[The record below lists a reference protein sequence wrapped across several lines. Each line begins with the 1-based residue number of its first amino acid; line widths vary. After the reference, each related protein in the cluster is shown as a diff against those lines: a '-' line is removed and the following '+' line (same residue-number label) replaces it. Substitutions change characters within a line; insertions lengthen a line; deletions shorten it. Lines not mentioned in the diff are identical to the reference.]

1 MIAQAALTTVTPGA
15 FVPPEV
21 AWFALTPLIIVI
33 SAGVFGVLVE
43 SFVPAARRRGVQ
55 MVMALAALGAAFV
68 MIVWQ
73 GVTWLGAG
81 GTGDVSVLGGALQL
95 DGMALA
101 FQGLIVVMAFFALAV
116 VVDRTSAKQDAFSPS
131 AAAIPGSEYEDLAR
145 RLGLVQTEVYPL
157 LMFAIGGMLI
167 FPAAGDL
174 LTMFIALEVLS
185 LPLYV
190 LSGMARRRRLLSQEA
205 SFKYFVLGA
214 FASAVFLFGAA
225 LLYGYSGS
233 VKISEIGAMSQMVAG
248 GGAPENWELL
258 WLVGILMVIA
268 GLLFKV
274 GAVPFQAWTPDVY
287 QGAPTPITGFMAAC
301 TKIAAFGALLRLLYT
316 GGFTGSIDMLEA
328 VKVTLWVV
336 AIATMVVGTVVGAT
350 QTDMKR
356 MLGYSSIAHAG
367 FVLVGIL
374 SFNNAGVKAVIFYL
388 LAYGLA
394 TVGAFAVV
402 TLVRETGPGGEILGE
417 ATHLGQWAGLGRRSP
432 WLAGCFS
439 VFLLSFAGIP
449 LTAGFIAKFSAFSAA
464 VQGSV
469 GLGDATVLAVVG
481 VLASAVAVFFYVR
494 VVVIMFFTA
503 PVEAQVEPPVEA
515 RTTADVALLEPAAVG
530 ARAEGANA
538 AHTSVVVAAGA
549 PPVVVVRSEG
559 PTAVTVTVMAV
570 AVLALGVFPAPVL
583 DLIARMVGLG

>member
-1 MIAQAALTTVTPGA
+1 MIAQAAQTAVTAGE
-15 FVPPEV
+15 FVAPAVP
-21 AWFALTPLIIVI
+21 WFALTPLIIVI
-33 SAGVFGVLVE
+33 SAGVVGVLVE
-43 SFVPAARRRGVQ
+43 SFVPAVHRRTVQ
-55 MVMALAALGAAFV
+55 VFLAMVALAAAFTV
-68 MIVWQ
+68 IVVQGVQWQ
-73 GVTWLGAG
+73 GEKGTNAVTVFG
-81 GTGDVSVLGGALQL
+81 GVLTL
-95 DGMALA
+95 DGIALLFQATIVLMAL
-101 FQGLIVVMAFFALAV
+101 FALTV
-116 VVDRTSAKQDAFSPS
+116 VVDRTATKQDAFTPS

-157 LMFAIGGMLI
+157 IMFAVGGMMI

-233 VKISEIGAMSQMVAG
+233 VRFDEIRNVSSMVAQ

-301 TKIAAFGALLRLLYT
+301 TKVAAFGALVRLIYL
-316 GGFTGSIDMLEA
+316 GGYWGSLEMLEA
-328 VKVTLWVV
+328 VKVALWVV
-336 AIATMVVGTVVGAT
+336 AIATMIVGTVVGAT
-350 QTDMKR
+350 QTDIKR

-367 FVLVGIL
+367 FVLVAIL
-374 SFNNAGVKAVIFYL
+374 SFNGAGIKAVIFYL
-388 LAYGLA
+388 LAYSLA
-394 TVGAFAVV
+394 TVGAFAVI
-402 TLVRETGPGGEILGE
+402 TLVRETGPGGEVLGE

-439 VFLLSFAGIP
+439 LFLLSFAGIP
-449 LTAGFIAKFSAFSAA
+449 LTAGFIAKFTAFSAA
-464 VQGSV
+464 VEGTESLGS
-469 GLGDATVLAVVG
+469 ATVLAVIG
-481 VLASAVAVFFYVR
+481 VLASAVAVFFYIR
-494 VVVIMFFTA
+494 VIVIMFFM
-503 PVEAQVEPPVEA
+503 PPSETVVTESIE
-515 RTTADVALLEPAAVG
+515 VPEEVLVG
-530 ARAEGANA
+530 AEQVSANP
-538 AHTSVVVAAGA
+538 AHTSVVVATGA
-549 PPVVVVRSEG
+549 PAVVVVRSEG
-559 PTAVTVTVMAV
+559 LSAATITIMA
-570 AVLALGVFPAPVL
+570 AGVLVLGIYPAPVL
-583 DLIARMVGLG
+583 ALITRMTGIG

>member
-1 MIAQAALTTVTPGA
+1 MIAQAAQMAAAPGG

-33 SAGVFGVLVE
+33 SAGVLGVLVE
-43 SFVPAARRRGVQ
+43 AFVPANRRRVVQ
-55 MVMALAALGAAFV
+55 VIMAMAALAAAFAV
-68 MIVWQ
+68 IVWQ
-73 GVTWLGAG
+73 GVSWFGEG
-81 GTGDVSVLGGALQL
+81 GSGGVVVLGGVLQL
-95 DGMALA
+95 DGVALL
-101 FQGLIVVMAFFALAV
+101 FQGLVVLMAFFALAV
-116 VVDRTSAKQDAFSPS
+116 VIDRTSTKQDAFSPS
-131 AAAIPGSEYEDLAR
+131 AASIPGSEYEELAR

-157 LMFAIGGMLI
+157 LMFAISGMMI

-233 VKISEIGAMSQMVAG
+233 VKISEITTMASTVVG
-248 GGAPENWELL
+248 GGAPDHWELL
-258 WLVGILMVIA
+258 WLVGILMVIS

-301 TKIAAFGALLRLLYT
+301 TKIAAFGALLRLIYA
-316 GGFTGSIDMLEA
+316 GGFSGTPDMLEA
-328 VKVTLWVV
+328 VRIALWVV
-336 AIATMVVGTVVGAT
+336 AIATMIVGTVVGAT

-374 SFNNAGVKAVIFYL
+374 SFNGAGIKAVIFYL
-388 LAYGLA
+388 LAYGMA
-394 TVGAFAVV
+394 TVGAFAVI
-402 TLVRETGPGGEILGE
+402 TLVRETGPGGEVLGE
-417 ATHLGQWAGLGRRSP
+417 ATHLGQWAGLGKRSP

-464 VQGSV
+464 VEGTEV
-469 GLGDATVLAVVG
+469 LGNATVLAVIG
-481 VLASAVAVFFYVR
+481 VLASAVAVFFYIR
-494 VVVIMFFTA
+494 VIVIMFFMSPAETV
-503 PVEAQVEPPVEA
+503 VESVVETV
-515 RTTADVALLEPAAVG
+515 DVAVLEPVVVG
-530 ARAEGANA
+530 VGQGVANA
-538 AHTSVVVAAGA
+538 AHTSVVVATGA
-549 PPVVVVRSEG
+549 PAVVVVRSEG
-559 PTAVTVTVMAV
+559 PSAVTITVMAV
-570 AVLALGVFPAPVL
+570 GILVLGIFPAPVL
-583 DLIARMVGLG
+583 DLIARMTGIG